1 MDSFLADVSADLPTS
16 SIAEDA
22 DDAVPIIPDKLIPPP
37 RDSSLDPALSAELP
51 TVRIASDAFPT
62 IGILDR
68 SP

>member
-1 MDSFLADVSADLPTS
+1 MDNFLADASADLPTS

-22 DDAVPIIPDKLIPPP
+22 DVAVPVIPDILNPP
-37 RDSSLDPALSAELP
+37 RGTSLDIALSAELP
-51 TVRIASDAFPT
+51 ILRIASDAFPT

>member
-1 MDSFLADVSADLPTS
+1 MDIFLADVSADLPIS

-22 DDAVPIIPDKLIPPP
+22 DAAVPVIPDMPNPPP
-37 RDSSLDPALSAELP
+37 RDASLDADLSAELP